1 MNEIYIYLGKA
12 LFGILL
18 FAVPTVV
25 VGGIG
30 WCIENKSKVAIWIGK
45 NFYGEDWTK

>member
-12 LFGILL
+12 LFGLLL
-18 FAVPTVV
+18 FAVPAIIA
-25 VGGIG
+25 VGVGYAAEHKDKI
-30 WCIENKSKVAIWIGK
+30 AIWIGK